1 MMVSGLQS
9 ADAPSRAGP
18 SSGWRERL
26 LTPAVFLAAGLA
38 LFAAYLRQ
46 SQTLPVES
54 DGASQALQAWDML
67 HGNPLL
73 RGWLLTDV
81 SFYTTELPQYM
92 LVELL
97 HGLNS
102 DVVYISAAM
111 TYTLVVLLAAL
122 LAKGTAAGHEGM
134 LRALMAAGIMLA
146 PSLGLA
152 TYALIANPDH
162 TGTQVPLLLI
172 WLVLDRARPGWRPVV
187 AVAVLLA
194 WAQIADALVFYEG
207 ALPLAVA
214 CVMRIYRRRGPLRE
228 HWYELSLIA
237 GAVAATGVATLALK
251 LIHVAGGFSVRA
263 PGGTFA
269 YVDTLYSNVWVT
281 AESVLQLYGADFS
294 GHVIGIGAAV
304 PLVHLVGVL
313 FAAWAWAHAIRHF
326 FASELMVQVLAV
338 AATVLLIAYMV
349 RGNPILTGSP
359 HEIAGVLPIG
369 AVLAG
374 RLLPARLSSAG
385 LVPTLALVLACYAGF
400 LAYNA
405 AQPAAYSN
413 RAQIASWLEANHLT
427 HGLSDYW
434 TANSVTLY
442 SGNRVQVRP
451 PDRPGADSSWYNPVH
466 DARFYLFPTAC
477 PSLQAAALR
486 SWQDRVEAAYG
497 KPAAT
502 YSAAGYL
509 VMVWHKNLLAG
520 QLPPI
525 PPPTATCAEGST
537 TYLNSA
543 GRPGFGA

>member
-1 MMVSGLQS
+1 MSVSELGS
-9 ADAPSRAGP
+9 MDAPSRSRVAP
-18 SSGWRERL
+18 SSWRREHL
-26 LTPAVFLAAGLA
+26 LLPAAFLVAGLA
-38 LFAAYLRQ
+38 LFTVYLRQ
-46 SQTLPVES
+46 AQTLPVES
-54 DGASQALQAWDML
+54 DGATQALQAWDML

-81 SFYTTELPQYM
+81 SFYTTEHPQYM

-102 DVVYISAAM
+102 DTVYISAAM
-111 TYTLVVLLAAL
+111 TYTFMVLLAAL
-122 LAKGTAAGHEGM
+122 LAKGTAAGREGAS
-134 LRALMAAGIMLA
+134 RALMAAGIMLA

-162 TGTQVPLLLI
+162 TGTQVPLLLV
-172 WLVLDRARPGWRPVV
+172 WLVLDRARPGWRPAV

-194 WAQIADALVFYEG
+194 WAQVADPLVLYEG
-207 ALPLAVA
+207 ALPIAVV
-214 CVMRIYRRRGPLRE
+214 CVMRMYRRRGPLRG

-237 GAVAATGVATLALK
+237 AAVAAAGMATLALK
-251 LIHVAGGFSVRA
+251 LILAVGGFSVGS

-269 YVDTLYSNVWVT
+269 YVDTLSSNVWVT

-294 GHVIGIGAAV
+294 GHVIDMGAV
-304 PLVHLVGVL
+304 IPLVHLVGVL
-313 FAAWAWAHAIRHF
+313 LAAWAWAHAIRHF
-326 FASELMVQVLAV
+326 FASELLVQVLAV
-338 AATVLLIAYMV
+338 AAAVLLIAYTL

-400 LAYNA
+400 LGYNA
-405 AQPAAYSN
+405 AQPAAHSN
-413 RAQIASWLEANHLT
+413 RAQLASWLAANHLI

-434 TANSVTLY
+434 TAASVTVY

-451 PDRPGADSSWYNPVH
+451 PDRRGSDSSWYDPAVH
-466 DARFYLFPTAC
+466 DARFYLIPTAC
-477 PSLQAAALR
+477 PSLPAAAR
-486 SWQDRVEAAYG
+486 DAWRHTVEAAYG

-525 PPPTATCAEGST
+525 PPPTNNCAEGST
-537 TYLNSA
+537 TYLN
-543 GRPGFGA
+543 P